1 MFKVIIYKRLYE
13 KWYENENS
21 YILKSLQG
29 ITFNTTKVDFP
40 FLNSIQIYQQI
51 IKQHNR
57 NKPVLLA
64 LQ

>member
-29 ITFNTTKVDFP
+29 ITFNTTKVDF
-40 FLNSIQIYQQI
+40 SISEFNTNLSTNY
-51 IKQHNR
+51 KTT
-57 NKPVLLA
+57 
-64 LQ
+64 